1 MAKSGLNSQK
11 SNPLESISVPLDD
24 DSDDEFN
31 TASLVAET
39 EAAYKPKKRGG
50 RGRTQIGTR
59 GGKTNRKDVLD
70 AMRGNPLPL
79 LLGMF
84 PELLISLTYI
94 LKYPGLGLTEPGSE
108 SSGQSKLKD
117 GWTSVMN
124 REDRV
129 TAKGG
134 ASVPT
139 PKEEGD
145 TATESEED
153 DPLPPPCNILGKRP
167 GKSAPP
173 SPQKKPRPYISP
185 QKESEL
191 SGRKFKIHSISDPPS
206 DTETESESDSG
217 DLPPPPSSTK
227 AIIPSSSGESTI
239 TSKPPP
245 QEFEKPPFPPPA
257 HQQHLGPL
265 VLTSSMPG
273 HTIQVPAS
281 INRHL
286 REYQRD
292 GVRFFHQRWAE
303 GRGGLIGD
311 DMGLGKTIQTI
322 AFLSAV
328 FQKSGTASDA
338 TRRRDRIRAL
348 QDEGLARSDL
358 PPANKKWPTCLVI
371 CPKTVVGNW
380 IKELDTWGYFEYA
393 IYGGDKSE
401 REVCWKDFVMGRL
414 DLVITAFDT
423 ARSYI
428 DNLSDLPWSI
438 VIVDE
443 VHRCKNPASGTT
455 IALNQFKCR
464 VRFGLTGT
472 AIQNGYKELWTL
484 LDWCSP
490 GHVGTQYQWKN
501 AISVP
506 LAEGQAHRA
515 TQAQVS
521 KARMPRKFDQV
532 VFCPLARTQLEVY
545 KRFLNTADVQLM
557 VRKDEPCDCE
567 SGEKR
572 GYCCHTHNEQGV
584 PWKDLVLKYMN
595 LFVEISNH
603 VILIFPGFKGETDE
617 QRARRREYV
626 NVAFPGQVVRQADM
640 AHREDLCGKW
650 QVLSQLLDT
659 WKSEGNN
666 KVLIFSKSVKL
677 LEMLEGQLQ
686 RKNFNFGYM
695 DGKTKQEDRMVS
707 LDKFNS
713 DPDVFIFL
721 ISTLVG
727 GTGLNMTSANKV
739 VIFGELI
746 RLYNLPQF
754 VMKRAFVDP
763 NWNPAHDLQAMD
775 RAYRFGQKRD
785 VNVYRLLGAGALEE
799 LIYARQIYKQQ
810 QMQIG
815 YEASV
820 QTRYF
825 EGVQGSK
832 SHQGELFGLKNIFK
846 LHETALATKMIIEK
860 ANLAEINWALANMD
874 DTDADGTIKDHKG
887 SAERNLADFML
898 DDSPPASQTDN
909 ISDILNNAGVAYT
922 HDHQNILLASYVE
935 KRITSA
941 AIEGSKREDGEAVV
955 TLANE
960 GIPEKKPTPIW
971 PPRRKTTTPIDNMS
985 RLGARVEALIELGL
999 IQDRDSLATFGR
1011 EFARMPEAEQKHILS
1026 KADQVSARKYL
1037 RSSSPFKY

>member
-1 MAKSGLNSQK
+1 MSKSRLHSQK
-11 SNPLESISVPLDD
+11 SKFFESVSAPLGD

-31 TASLVAET
+31 TAALIAET
-39 EAAYKPKKRGG
+39 EAAYQPKKRGVKG
-50 RGRTQIGTR
+50 RPRTGD
-59 GGKTNRKDVLD
+59 GGAKTNRKDVLD
-70 AMRGNPLPL
+70 TMKGDPLPL
-79 LLGMF
+79 LL
-84 PELLISLTYI
+84 
-94 LKYPGLGLTEPGSE
+94 
-108 SSGQSKLKD
+108 
-117 GWTSVMN
+117 
-124 REDRV
+124 
-129 TAKGG
+129 
-134 ASVPT
+134 
-139 PKEEGD
+139 
-145 TATESEED
+145 ESEESD
-153 DPLPPPCNILGKRP
+153 QSGQLLPSRNILGKRP
-167 GKSAPP
+167 SKSAPP
-173 SPQKKPRPYISP
+173 SPQKKQRPYLSPEKISEP
-185 QKESEL
+185 YSSLGRES
-191 SGRKFKIHSISDPPS
+191 KIRSIPDPSS
-206 DTETESESDSG
+206 DTETESESD
-217 DLPPPPSSTK
+217 DELPPPPSSGGTT
-227 AIIPSSSGESTI
+227 IPSSSAKSI
-239 TSKPPP
+239 AAS
-245 QEFEKPPFPPPA
+245 QSHLSSEFEKPPFPPPA

-265 VLTSSMPG
+265 LLTSSIPG
-273 HTIQVPAS
+273 HNVQVPAA

-322 AFLSAV
+322 AFLSAA

-338 TRRRDRIRAL
+338 TRRRDRVRAL
-348 QDEGLARSDL
+348 QNEGLARSDL
-358 PPANKKWPTCLVI
+358 PSANKKWPTCLVI

-401 REVCWKDFVMGRL
+401 KEDCLKDFIMGRL

-428 DNLSDLPWSI
+428 DHISDLPWSI

-455 IALNQFKCR
+455 IALNKFPCR

-490 GHVGTQYQWKN
+490 GHVGTQAQWKN

-506 LAEGQAHRA
+506 LAEGQAHKA

-521 KARMPRKFDQV
+521 KSRLLADRLVNKLLPYFFLRRTKALIADQMPRKFDQV
-532 VFCPLARTQLEVY
+532 VFCPLAKTQLEVY
-545 KRFLNTADVQLM
+545 KRFLNTLDVQLM
-557 VRKDEPCDCE
+557 VRKDEPCDCGSE
-567 SGEKR
+567 EKR

-603 VILIFPGFKGETDE
+603 VILIFPGFKGETEE

-626 NVAFPGQVVRQADM
+626 KVAFPGQVVRQADM
-640 AHREDLCGKW
+640 VYGEELCGKW

-659 WKSEGNN
+659 WKIEGNN
-666 KVLIFSKSVKL
+666 KVLIFSKSVKI
-677 LEMLEGQLQ
+677 LEMLEGQLR
-686 RKNFNFGYM
+686 RKNWNFCYM
-695 DGKTKQEDRMVS
+695 DGKTKQEDRMLS
-707 LDKFNS
+707 LDKFNH
-713 DPDVFIFL
+713 DPDAFVFL

-739 VIFGELI
+739 VIF
-746 RLYNLPQF
+746 
-754 VMKRAFVDP
+754 DP

-810 QMQIG
+810 QMHIG

-860 ANLAEINWALANMD
+860 ANLAEINWALANV
-874 DTDADGTIKDHKG
+874 DTTPDGTIKEHAG
-887 SAERNLADFML
+887 GAERNLADFML
-898 DDSPPASQTDN
+898 DDSPQASHTDV
-909 ISDILNNAGVAYT
+909 ISGILNNAGVAYT
-922 HDHQNILLASYVE
+922 HDHQNVLLASYVE

-941 AIEGSKREDGEAVV
+941 AIAGSKREDGEAVV

-960 GIPEKKPTPIW
+960 GVPEKKPTPIW
-971 PPRRKTTTPIDNMS
+971 PPKRKTIAPIDNMS
-985 RLGARVEALIELGL
+985 RLEARVEALVELGL
-999 IQDRDSLATFGR
+999 IQDRDSLAAFGR
-1011 EFARMPEAEQKHILS
+1011 EFARMPEAEQKRILT
-1026 KADQVSARKYL
+1026 KTDRISARKYL
-1037 RSSSPFKY
+1037 RESSPFDY

>member
-1 MAKSGLNSQK
+1 MSRSRLQSKKSK
-11 SNPLESISVPLDD
+11 PLESVSAPLAD
-24 DSDDEFN
+24 DSDEEFN
-31 TASLVAET
+31 TAVLVAEA
-39 EAAYKPKKRGG
+39 EAAYQPKKRGV
-50 RGRTQIGTR
+50 RGRPRNGD
-59 GGKTNRKDVLD
+59 GEGKTNRKDVLD
-70 AMRGNPLPL
+70 AMRGDPLPL
-79 LLGMF
+79 LLG
-84 PELLISLTYI
+84 
-94 LKYPGLGLTEPGSE
+94 LTEQGYG
-108 SSGQSKLKD
+108 GQSKLTD
-117 GWTSVMN
+117 SWAPVN
-124 REDRV
+124 REDAV
-129 TAKGG
+129 EGKEKT
-134 ASVPT
+134 SVLT
-139 PKEEGD
+139 PKEED
-145 TATESEED
+145 TATESED
-153 DPLPPPCNILGKRP
+153 DLPLPSGNVLGKRSS
-167 GKSAPP
+167 KSAPP
-173 SPQKKPRPYISP
+173 SPQKKARHYAFPEAKSKPNTS
-185 QKESEL
+185 L
-191 SGRKFKIHSISDPPS
+191 RKKSKTRSVPDPPS
-206 DTETESESDSG
+206 DTETESESDNEG
-217 DLPPPPSSTK
+217 LPPPASSAKLAPTPK
-227 AIIPSSSGESTI
+227 LR
-239 TSKPPP
+239 TSPP
-245 QEFEKPPFPPPA
+245 EFEKPPFPPPA
-257 HQQHLGPL
+257 RQQHLGPL
-265 VLTSSMPG
+265 LLTSPIPG
-273 HTIQVPAS
+273 HNVEVPAS

-292 GVRFFHQRWAE
+292 GVRFFYQRWVE
-303 GRGGLIGD
+303 GRGGLMGD

-328 FQKSGTASDA
+328 FQKTGTASDA
-338 TRRRDRIRAL
+338 TRRRDRVRTL
-348 QDEGLARSDL
+348 QNEGLGRSDL

-380 IKELDTWGYFEYA
+380 VKELDTWGYFEYA

-401 REVCWKDFVMGRL
+401 REDCLKDFLMGRL

-428 DNLSDLPWSI
+428 DHLSDLPWSI

-443 VHRCKNPASGTT
+443 VHRCKNPVSGTT
-455 IALNQFKCR
+455 IALNKFTCR

-490 GHVGTQYQWKN
+490 GHVGTQSQWKN

-506 LAEGQAHRA
+506 LAEGQAHKA

-521 KARMPRKFDQV
+521 KSRLLADRLVNKLLPYFFLRRTKALIADQMPRKFDQV
-532 VFCPLARTQLEVY
+532 VFCPLAKTQLEVY
-545 KRFLNTADVQLM
+545 KRFLNSPDVQLM
-557 VRKDEPCDCE
+557 VRKDEPCDCGSE
-567 SGEKR
+567 EKR
-572 GYCCHTHNEQGV
+572 GQCCHTHNEQGV

-617 QRARRREYV
+617 QRTRRREYV
-626 NVAFPGQVVRQADM
+626 KIAFPGQVVRQADM
-640 AHREDLCGKW
+640 MYGEELCGKW

-659 WKSEGNN
+659 WKAEGKN
-666 KVLIFSKSVKL
+666 KVLIFSKSVKI

-686 RKNFNFGYM
+686 RKNLNFCYM
-695 DGKTKQEDRMVS
+695 DGKTKQEDRMQS
-707 LDKFNS
+707 LDKFNN
-713 DPDVFIFL
+713 DPDVFVFL

-739 VIFGELI
+739 VIF
-746 RLYNLPQF
+746 
-754 VMKRAFVDP
+754 DP

-846 LHETALATKMIIEK
+846 LHETSLATKMIIEK

-874 DTDADGTIKDHKG
+874 TNPDGSIKECTG
-887 SAERNLADFML
+887 GAERNLADFML
-898 DDSPPASQTDN
+898 DDSQPTSQMDTV
-909 ISDILNNAGVAYT
+909 SDILNNAGVAYI
-922 HDHQNILLASYVE
+922 HDHQNVLLASYVE

-941 AIEGSKREDGEAVV
+941 AIAGSKREDGEAIV

-960 GIPEKKPTPIW
+960 GVPEQKPMPIW
-971 PPRRKTTTPIDNMS
+971 PPRRKSTTPADNMS
-985 RLGARVEALIELGL
+985 RLEARVEALIELGF

-1011 EFARMPEAEQKHILS
+1011 EFARMPETEQRRILS
-1026 KADQVSARKYL
+1026 KADYVSARRHL
-1037 RSSSPFKY
+1037 RESSPFEY